1 MLLGAGKGSRDVSL
15 ISRWLLTTSFV
26 MYGIPGKTR
35 RDGPESAMIL
45 QVLSFLH
52 RKLAVSSVG
61 SLTDAHGAM

>member
-35 RDGPESAMIL
+35 RDGPAKLWIR
-45 QVLSFLH
+45 QVKGKQRTAQRSQ
-52 RKLAVSSVG
+52 KPK
-61 SLTDAHGAM
+61 